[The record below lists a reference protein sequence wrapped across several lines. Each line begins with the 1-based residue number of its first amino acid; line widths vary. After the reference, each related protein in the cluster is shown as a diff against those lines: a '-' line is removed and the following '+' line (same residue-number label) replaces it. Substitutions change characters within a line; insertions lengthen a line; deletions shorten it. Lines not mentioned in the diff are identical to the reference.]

1 MVADNPRNT
10 FERAVALLK
19 DGTPDEAEELCRASL
34 IISPRDINLLSL
46 LGTIL
51 LRKND
56 FEGAER
62 LLRDVIGIA
71 PGYPNVQEDLGTV
84 LLNQGKP
91 EEALLYLQKAIEL
104 NPKSGSGFFKLGGAL
119 KSLGRD
125 EAGDAA
131 LSYAANLSPLQ
142 ANLESA
148 TKLFAE
154 GKYRESESAA
164 KKVISEN
171 PRDVNAGLLLGRIA
185 IHARAFG
192 EAEKLL
198 RRVVEIAPR
207 FILAWHEL
215 SVALKEQHK
224 DDQAAEALQCALEME
239 PENSLTHYYYGAA
252 LATAGRTEEAV
263 GAYRRAV
270 EIDPKQTGA
279 FVGLGHVLK
288 TLGDQDGGI
297 AAYRAAIELRP
308 NLGEIYFSLSNL
320 KTFRFTPAEIEDM
333 EQRIGQPSLPTAS
346 IVHFA
351 FSLGKAFEDAKDY
364 DQAFQYYIQANEENR
379 KSITY
384 DPVQTE
390 IAHTKIKETFD
401 SGFFERVKMSNT
413 GIEDPSPIFIVG
425 LPRSGS
431 TLLEQILASHSL
443 VDGTS
448 ELPDLGI
455 VSQMISSKQKGRVFP
470 GGILEMDD
478 AEITHLG
485 QQYLDRTQRHRKGAP
500 YFTDK
505 MPNNFAHVGLLQ
517 AILPNA
523 KIIDARRHPLDS
535 CVGSYKQHFAKG
547 QTFTY
552 DLFELGEFYLEYDKL
567 MRHWDEVI
575 PGKVLRV
582 QYEDV
587 VENLETQVRRILEYC
602 NLPFEEGCIN
612 FHETKRSVRTA
623 SSEQVRQPIYSQ
635 SMNTWKRFEKHIEPL
650 KEILEPLLD
659 AHDPTMIVRH

>member
-1 MVADNPRNT
+1 MVAGNNPKRV
-10 FERAVALLK
+10 FERVIVLLK
-19 DGTPDEAEELCRASL
+19 SGALDEAELLCRSRL
-34 IISPRDINLLSL
+34 SEDSRDVNFLSL
-46 LGTIL
+46 LGSIL

-56 FEGAER
+56 FEGAEKT
-62 LLRDVIGIA
+62 LRTVIEIS

-84 LLNQGKP
+84 LLNIGQP
-91 EEALLYLQKAIEL
+91 EEALTYLQKAIED
-104 NPKSGSGFFKLGGAL
+104 NPKNAGAFFKLGGAL

-125 EAGDAA
+125 QAGDAA

-142 ANLESA
+142 ANLEKA

-154 GKYRESESAA
+154 GRYRDSESAA
-164 KKVISEN
+164 KAVIAEN

-192 EAEKLL
+192 DAEKLL
-198 RRVVEIAPR
+198 RKVVQIAPR

-215 SVALKEQHK
+215 SVSLKEQHK
-224 DDQAAEALQCALEME
+224 DGDAVDALEQALEME
-239 PENSLTHYYYGAA
+239 SENSLSHYYYGAA
-252 LATAGRTEEAV
+252 LAMAGRTEDAV
-263 GAYRRAV
+263 RAYSRSV
-270 EIDPKQTGA
+270 EIDPQQTGA
-279 FVGLGHVLK
+279 LVGLGHVLK
-288 TLGDQDGGI
+288 TLGDQEGGI
-297 AAYRAAIELRP
+297 DAYRAAIELRP

-320 KTFRFTPAEIEDM
+320 KTFRFTQNEIQDM
-333 EQRIGQPSLPTAS
+333 EERLSQPSLSSAS
-346 IVHFA
+346 VVHFA
-351 FSLGKAFEDAKDY
+351 FSLGKAFEDNKDY
-364 DQAFQYYIQANEENR
+364 DRAFRYYTQANEENR
-379 KSITY
+379 KSINY

-390 IAHTKIKETFD
+390 IAHTKIKETFN
-401 SGFFERVKMSNT
+401 SGFFRRVEESTM
-413 GIEDPSPIFIVG
+413 GVEDPSPIFIVG

-455 VSQMISSKQKGRVFP
+455 ASQLISNKQKGRVFP
-470 GGILEMDD
+470 GGILEMSDG
-478 AEITHLG
+478 EITHLG
-485 QQYLDRTQRHRKGAP
+485 QQYLKRTQRHRRGAP

-535 CVGSYKQHFAKG
+535 CVGCFKQHFAKG

-567 MRHWDEVI
+567 MQHWDQCL

-587 VENLETQVRRILEYC
+587 VVDLETQVRRILEYC
-602 NLPFEEGCIN
+602 NLPFEQGCVN

-635 SMNTWKRFEKHIEPL
+635 SMNTWKRFDKHIEPL

-659 AHDPTMIVRH
+659 SHDPTMIVR

>member
-1 MVADNPRNT
+1 MVAGNNPKRV
-10 FERAVALLK
+10 FERVIALLK
-19 DGTPDEAEELCRASL
+19 SGDQDEAELLCRARLSED
-34 IISPRDINLLSL
+34 SRDVNFLSL
-46 LGTIL
+46 LGSIL

-56 FEGAER
+56 FEGAEKI
-62 LLRDVIGIA
+62 LRNVIDVS
-71 PGYPNVQEDLGTV
+71 PNYPNVQEDLGTV
-84 LLNQGKP
+84 LLNIGKP
-91 EEALLYLQKAIEL
+91 EEALIYLQKAIQD
-104 NPKSGSGFFKLGGAL
+104 NPKNSGAFFKFGGAL

-142 ANLESA
+142 ANLERA

-164 KKVISEN
+164 KAVITEN

-198 RRVVEIAPR
+198 RKVVEIAPR

-215 SVALKEQHK
+215 GVALKEQHK

-239 PENSLTHYYYGAA
+239 PENSMTHYYYGAA
-252 LATAGRTEEAV
+252 LAMAGRTGEAA

-270 EIDPKQTGA
+270 EIDPKQAGA

-288 TLGDQDGGI
+288 TLGDQEGGI
-297 AAYRAAIELRP
+297 EAYRAAIELRP

-320 KTFRFTPAEIEDM
+320 KTFRFTPTEIEDM
-333 EQRIGQPSLPTAS
+333 KRRIIQPSLPAAS

-351 FSLGKAFEDAKDY
+351 FSLGKACEDAKDY
-364 DQAFQYYIQANEENR
+364 DQAFQYYAQANEENR

-390 IAHTKIKETFD
+390 IAHSKIKETFNT
-401 SGFFERVKMSNT
+401 SFFERVKAAGT
-413 GIEDPSPIFIVG
+413 GIEDSSPIFIVG

-455 VSQMISSKQKGRVFP
+455 VSQMISNKQKGRVFP
-470 GGILEMDD
+470 GGILEMND

-485 QQYLDRTQRHRKGAP
+485 QQYLDRTQRHRRGAP

-505 MPNNFAHVGLLQ
+505 MPNNFAHIGLLQ

-523 KIIDARRHPLDS
+523 KVIDARRHPLDS

-567 MRHWDEVI
+567 MRYWDKVM

-587 VENLETQVRRILEYC
+587 VEDLESQVRRLLDYC
-602 NLPFEEGCIN
+602 GLPFEEGCVN

-635 SMNTWKRFEKHIEPL
+635 SMNTWKRFDKHIEPL

-659 AHDPTMIVRH
+659 AHDPTMILR